1 MIDWMLF
8 WNVTDQLG
16 ACAERWGHM
25 IDWMLSWNVT
35 CRLGLMINNEV
46 SWFLPVVLENWA
58 HDFFLTALVYL
69 RSCIFLNRFGYLDNL
84 SLVGTAAEESGGYFP
99 DILDML
105 EEIPVLHLVSS
116 MRGASLLK
124 SANIRILNR
133 QNSESY
139 SGQVFQDLFLVWANL

>member
-1 MIDWMLF
+1 M
-8 WNVTDQLG
+8 T
-16 ACAERWGHM
+16 
-25 IDWMLSWNVT
+25 
-35 CRLGLMINNEV
+35 
-46 SWFLPVVLENWA
+46 
-58 HDFFLTALVYL
+58 
-69 RSCIFLNRFGYLDNL
+69 RFGYLDNL